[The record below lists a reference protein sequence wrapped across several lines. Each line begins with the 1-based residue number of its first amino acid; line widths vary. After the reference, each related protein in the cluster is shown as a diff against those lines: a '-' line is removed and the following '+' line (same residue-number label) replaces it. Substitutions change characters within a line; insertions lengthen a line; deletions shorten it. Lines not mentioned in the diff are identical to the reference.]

1 MSPRKSG
8 SSAASGPSGASRSA
22 AAPPAPTSAPPDSG
36 TKLATSLSSAAGP
49 EGGPRSDLLCWID
62 LEMTGL
68 DPRQNTIIEIA
79 TLLTDNHLEPVAAGP
94 EIIVHADELHLSR
107 MIEIVRDMHTKSG
120 LVERVRAST
129 ASLRDAE
136 LETLAFLKRWCMP
149 RTAPLCGNSIWCD
162 RMFLK
167 HQMPA
172 VDEFLHYRTIDVSSF
187 KEVATRWSVPTV
199 GGAPRKG
206 DKHRALEDIQ
216 ESIAELRHYKERWL
230 APKAGAAG
238 GAAAAEAAAEAGDA
252 KAAKGKAAA
261 KDGKSR

>member
-1 MSPRKSG
+1 MTPRKSG
-8 SSAASGPSGASRSA
+8 SEASGRKPASA
-22 AAPPAPTSAPPDSG
+22 PAAPARPAADAGRAADP
-36 TKLATSLSSAAGP
+36 LVSAAGP
-49 EGGPRSDLLCWID
+49 EGGPRGDLLCWID

-94 EIIVHADELHLSR
+94 EIVVHADELHLSR
-107 MIEIVRDMHTKSG
+107 MIDIVRDMHTKSG
-120 LVERVRAST
+120 LVERVRSAT

-136 LETLAFLKRWCMP
+136 LETLAFLKRWCLP

-187 KEVATRWSVPTV
+187 KEVATRWSVASV

-216 ESIAELRHYKERWL
+216 ESIAELRHYRDRWL
-230 APKAGAAG
+230 APPK
-238 GAAAAEAAAEAGDA
+238 GAAAAAPDTQD
-252 KAAKGKAAA
+252 GKAA
-261 KDGKSR
+261 GTLP